1 MKRFWQH
8 PKLKKFQSLDS
19 RAEFANLTVEGQSH
33 SGVKATGLCKN
44 PIQTSPKI
52 EREKI
57 PEWGN
62 MKFCQRTTFAPKAS
76 ACDTVGLFETAICA
90 EASGQDAGLPASFVT
105 FLSGK
110 EKFEKPFPLPK
121 EKIYKNSC
129 LCKKKSKFFKNFF
142 EKVPPL
148 NKNLPPS
155 IGKDLI

>member
-1 MKRFWQH
+1 M
-8 PKLKKFQSLDS
+8 
-19 RAEFANLTVEGQSH
+19 TVEGQSH

-44 PIQTSPKI
+44 PIQAKI

-62 MKFCQRTTFAPKAS
+62 SKFCQRTTFAPKAS

-110 EKFEKPFPLPK
+110 EKFE
-121 EKIYKNSC
+121 NS
-129 LCKKKSKFFKNFF
+129 FR
-142 EKVPPL
+142 
-148 NKNLPPS
+148 
-155 IGKDLI
+155 